1 MRTFLIVLAVV
12 FVGPVVLLGAW
23 WAYFAYAVRRANP
36 YPTFMTDY
44 QLWESYGESYEEA
57 KRSFSDFVV
66 RTFPVGSDA
75 KDAIAQ
81 ITKSDFQ
88 VTASTSEAVELV
100 WNRHNGPCSER
111 YSIVISRDA
120 NGAIA
125 RVVGQLRPICL

>member
-1 MRTFLIVLAVV
+1 MKINEAVSDRA
-12 FVGPVVLLGAW
+12 GPSRPGRLTW
-23 WAYFAYAVRRANP
+23 CSWAYFGYAVMRTDP

-44 QLWESYGESYEEA
+44 LLVGYSEDA
-57 KRSFSDFVV
+57 MRSFSDFVV

>member
-1 MRTFLIVLAVV
+1 MKRLLSVLALVLY
-12 FVGPVVLLGAW
+12 GTPVVYSG
-23 WAYFAYAVRRANP
+23 WALFELAHMRADP
-36 YPTFMTDY
+36 YPTFMADY
-44 QLWESYGESYEEA
+44 SLGGYSEEA

-88 VTASTSEAVELV
+88 VTASTSEAVELR
-100 WNRHNGPCSER
+100 WNRHNGPCGEV
-111 YSIVISRDA
+111 YSIVINRDA

-125 RVVGQLRPICL
+125 RAVGKLRPICF

>member
-23 WAYFAYAVRRANP
+23 WAYFVYAVMRADP
-36 YPTFMTDY
+36 YPTFMTDS
-44 QLWESYGESYEEA
+44 QLEGYSYEGA
-57 KRSFSDFVV
+57 KRAFSDFVV
-66 RTFPVGSDA
+66 RIFPVGSDA

-88 VTASTSEAVELV
+88 VTASTSEAVELR
-100 WNRHNGPCSER
+100 WNRHNGPCSDQ

-125 RVVGQLRPICL
+125 RVVGQLRPICF

>member
-1 MRTFLIVLAVV
+1 MRRFLIVLAVV
-12 FVGPVVLLGAW
+12 FVGSVVLFGAW
-23 WAYFAYAVRRANP
+23 RLAYFPYALMRADP

-44 QLWESYGESYEEA
+44 QLGGFHSYEEA

-100 WNRHNGPCSER
+100 
-111 YSIVISRDA
+111 
-120 NGAIA
+120 
-125 RVVGQLRPICL
+125 